1 MLIAYSSS
9 EKTEFVVVSVPAQL
23 NSLARIDS
31 RQIGPDL
38 IWRGSNW
45 VKEYG
50 LDQETIEQNELTC
63 FMSPISR

>member
-9 EKTEFVVVSVPAQL
+9 QKTEFVVVSIPAQL

-31 RQIGPDL
+31 RQVGPGL

-50 LDQETIEQNELTC
+50 LDQKQ
-63 FMSPISR
+63 